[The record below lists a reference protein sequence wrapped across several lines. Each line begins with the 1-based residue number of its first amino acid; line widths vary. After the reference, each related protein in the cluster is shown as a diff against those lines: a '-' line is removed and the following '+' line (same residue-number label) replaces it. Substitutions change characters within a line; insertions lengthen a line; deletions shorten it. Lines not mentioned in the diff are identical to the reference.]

1 MECISLCGI
10 PCLCALSASA
20 FIYSSLH
27 QLDSFWKS
35 FYGDLSLFFFDMHK
49 NYWGEPE
56 RAPRLSN
63 GVPCNLHVATL
74 CLHDRISSAHLRTH

>member
-49 NYWGEPE
+49 NYIGVSLNEPH
-56 RAPRLSN
+56 ACQTASP
-63 GVPCNLHVATL
+63 V
-74 CLHDRISSAHLRTH
+74 IYM